1 MHIFF
6 IEFKLPRGR
15 KTERIVEIDDSL
27 AEKYR
32 SIDAA
37 GLRFEIE
44 QLRNSTWS
52 LTLTDEDADWAFAFS
67 PEEEGISQAANK
79 LIREFNL
86 DEYYVEKSKI
96 QNEASEM
103 S

>member
-1 MHIFF
+1 M
-6 IEFKLPRGR
+6 
-15 KTERIVEIDDSL
+15 VEVDNSL
-27 AEKYR
+27 IGKCQEL
-32 SIDAA
+32 DAA

-52 LTLTDEDADWAFAFS
+52 LTLTDEYADWAFAFS

-86 DEYYVEKSKI
+86 DEYYVEKNKI